1 MMTRF
6 STISGRARRP
16 AMRPPAPVVTDDCRF
31 VRAFG
36 SHDGGNIGN
45 EMRYGVSRNT
55 FGLITLIVA
64 SLIHGDDEIVFQASI
79 CARQLYQ

>member
-1 MMTRF
+1 MTRF
-6 STISGRARRP
+6 STISGRCKGDLPCDR
-16 AMRPPAPVVTDDCRF
+16 PAPVVTDDCRF

-45 EMRYGVSRNT
+45 EMRHGVSRNT

-64 SLIHGDDEIVFQASI
+64 PLDPW
-79 CARQLYQ
+79 RRR